1 MRALFSPAALLIV
14 GALTWSARGWGADPP
29 APRGEGAGRSAR
41 LQWQRLG
48 GAERCISGEELAA
61 TLQRR
66 LRRGTIGGPEAEVT
80 LEGSI
85 APAEGRPGWKAWI
98 VVRDRD
104 EKAVGAREVASD
116 EASCRALD
124 EALLLVLS
132 TIVDPSMALEPA
144 PPPSPPK
151 VVRRPGNETAW
162 HVAIGGGGALGLV
175 PGLGAG
181 VSASAG
187 VRPWGGPVLELEG
200 AHWFANQAERAGGSA
215 AVSATYG
222 AVNVC
227 WLPIER
233 GPWSLG
239 GCVGAQGGVVSVDG
253 GGLSGENLAPSRLIG
268 NAAARVEAR
277 LALGDPFFL
286 RFLLGGAV
294 PLVRDRFFFDAPGG
308 ESVSLFRLSPVI
320 GTASVQGGLR
330 FR

>member
-1 MRALFSPAALLIV
+1 MLWPAVLSLV
-14 GALTWSARGWGADPP
+14 GALSAKARGAEPP
-29 APRGEGAGRSAR
+29 APGAEGAGRSAR
-41 LQWQRLG
+41 LQWQRLV
-48 GAERCISGEELAA
+48 GAEGCISGEELAA

-66 LRRGTIGGPEAEVT
+66 LRRGTIGGPEADVT

-104 EKAVGAREVASD
+104 ETSVGAREVSSD

-132 TIVDPSMALEPA
+132 TIIDPSVAFEPT
-144 PPPSPPK
+144 PPTPPVPK
-151 VVRRPGNETAW
+151 VARRPGRETVW
-162 HVAIGGGGALGLV
+162 HVALGGGGAIGLV
-175 PGLGAG
+175 PSLGAG

-187 VRPWGGPVLELEG
+187 VRPWGGPVLELE
-200 AHWFANQAERAGGSA
+200 ATHWFANQAERAGGSA
-215 AVSATYG
+215 SVSATYG
-222 AVNVC
+222 AANVC
-227 WLPIER
+227 WLPVAR
-233 GPWSLG
+233 SRWLLG

-253 GGLSGENLAPSRLIG
+253 GGLSGQNLAPSRPLG
-268 NAAARVEAR
+268 NIAARAEAR
-277 LALGDPFFL
+277 LAIGDPFFL

-294 PLVRDRFFFDAPGG
+294 PLVRDRFFFEAPGG

-320 GTASVQGGLR
+320 GAASVQGGLS